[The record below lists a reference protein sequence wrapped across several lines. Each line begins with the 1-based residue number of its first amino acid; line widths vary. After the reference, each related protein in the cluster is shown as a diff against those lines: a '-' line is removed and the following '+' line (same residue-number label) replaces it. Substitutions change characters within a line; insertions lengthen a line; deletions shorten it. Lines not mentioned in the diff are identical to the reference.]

1 MLQSLRGQLWKGFLN
16 IEKKRTPGV
25 YDKLVSKALGKR
37 FSGKVRFHACKRGMI
52 CQGHLAWTYTCC
64 EYQCA

>member
-16 IEKKRTPGV
+16 VEKKRTPGV

-37 FSGKVRFHACKRGMI
+37 FSGKVRSVPAVVGKI
-52 CQGHLAWTYTCC
+52 CPFLLVMDSYLL
-64 EYQCA
+64 